1 MQRQRLSTAHT
12 AQHPSTTSTTQKQHF
27 TARDEFFANGD
38 LVFLL
43 KGCFTKDKYA
53 LNRRFLQFAKRKQMH
68 ITPVAVRANV
78 DLEAYRRASY
88 RAVPLSGLTISDIEW
103 TTQANPTAEFDLID
117 FLTSPE
123 SAMDDID
130 VRRTMT
136 AMIDAN
142 APHLR
147 RLRVHMALNVSL
159 TYAPE
164 NAALYRHIDA
174 FLGALSKCT
183 AMESLTVVQTDH
195 VARNAKLATVQCRLF
210 HIINTMPNLK
220 VLDFNGNMTI
230 EATGVQDEIGITNQL
245 TIFDY
250 LPESLCELTIRDGA
264 FPRMYKWREFYG
276 FSAGLKLAMS
286 NHGNRFPS
294 LKKIA
299 LPSSFW
305 SLPPHVFGGF
315 MRHLNSKHVTHIGVS
330 DPFKLKTGPT
340 KPGIGDIMP
349 LPAPYLMLHYLIAT
363 LAVDMVLDL
372 RGACHVERL
381 ARIQW
386 ALDAP
391 QTALTSFL
399 AEANKSSDGGTYT
412 TVTMRK
418 KNETTLRVLI

>member
-1 MQRQRLSTAHT
+1 
-12 AQHPSTTSTTQKQHF
+12 
-27 TARDEFFANGD
+27 
-38 LVFLL
+38 
-43 KGCFTKDKYA
+43 
-53 LNRRFLQFAKRKQMH
+53 
-68 ITPVAVRANV
+68 
-78 DLEAYRRASY
+78 
-88 RAVPLSGLTISDIEW
+88 
-103 TTQANPTAEFDLID
+103 
-117 FLTSPE
+117 
-123 SAMDDID
+123 
-130 VRRTMT
+130 
-136 AMIDAN
+136 
-142 APHLR
+142 
-147 RLRVHMALNVSL
+147 
-159 TYAPE
+159 
-164 NAALYRHIDA
+164 
-174 FLGALSKCT
+174 
-183 AMESLTVVQTDH
+183 
-195 VARNAKLATVQCRLF
+195 
-210 HIINTMPNLK
+210 MPNLK

-286 NHGNRFPS
+286 NHGNRFPA

-315 MRHLNSKHVTHIGVS
+315 MCHLNSKHITHIGVS

-340 KPGIGDIMP
+340 KPGVGYITP

-372 RGACHVERL
+372 RGGCHVERR

-386 ALDAP
+386 ALDSP

-418 KNETTLRVLI
+418 KNGTTLRVLI

>member
-1 MQRQRLSTAHT
+1 MQRQRLSTAST
-12 AQHPSTTSTTQKQHF
+12 TQHPSTTSTAQQTIS
-27 TARDEFFANGD
+27 ARDEFFANGD

-43 KGCFTKDKYA
+43 KGCFTKNKYA
-53 LNRRFLQFAKRKQMH
+53 LNRRFLQYAKRKQMH
-68 ITPVAVRANV
+68 IAPVAVRASV
-78 DLEAYRRASY
+78 DLDAFRRASH
-88 RAVPLSGLTISDIEW
+88 RSVPLSGLTISDIEW

-117 FLTSPE
+117 FLMSPD
-123 SAMDDID
+123 SAMDDIA

-136 AMIDAN
+136 AMLDAH

-159 TYAPE
+159 IYAPE
-164 NAALYRHIDA
+164 NAELYRHIDT

-195 VARNAKLATVQCRLF
+195 VARDAKLATVQCRLF

-220 VLDFNGNMTI
+220 VLDFNGNMSI
-230 EATGVQDEIGITNQL
+230 EATGVQDALGVTNQL

-264 FPRMYKWREFYG
+264 YPRMHKWREFYG

-315 MRHLNSKHVTHIGVS
+315 MRHLNSKHITHIGVS
-330 DPFKLKTGPT
+330 DPFKLRTGPT
-340 KPGIGDIMP
+340 KPGVGDVTP

-363 LAVDMVLDL
+363 LTVDMVLDL
-372 RGACHVERL
+372 RGGCHVERL

-386 ALDAP
+386 ALDSP

>member
-1 MQRQRLSTAHT
+1 M
-12 AQHPSTTSTTQKQHF
+12 
-27 TARDEFFANGD
+27 
-38 LVFLL
+38 
-43 KGCFTKDKYA
+43 
-53 LNRRFLQFAKRKQMH
+53 
-68 ITPVAVRANV
+68 
-78 DLEAYRRASY
+78 
-88 RAVPLSGLTISDIEW
+88 PLSGLTISDIEW

-117 FLTSPE
+117 CLTCPD

-136 AMIDAN
+136 AMFDAH

-159 TYAPE
+159 TYVPE

-183 AMESLTVVQTDH
+183 SIEDLTVVQTDH
-195 VARNAKLATVQCRLF
+195 VARDVKLVTVQCRLF

-230 EATGVQDEIGITNQL
+230 EATGVQDELGVVNQL

-250 LPESLCELTIRDGA
+250 LSESLCELTLRDDVS
-264 FPRMYKWREFYG
+264 PRMHKWREFYG

-305 SLPPHVFGGF
+305 SLPPHVFDGF
-315 MRHLNSKHVTHIGVS
+315 MRHLNSKHITHIAVS
-330 DPFKLKTGPT
+330 DPFKLKIGPT
-340 KPGIGDIMP
+340 KPGVGDVTP
-349 LPAPYLMLHYLIAT
+349 LPVPYLMLHYLIAT

-372 RGACHVERL
+372 RGGCHVERL

-386 ALDAP
+386 SLDFP
-391 QTALTSFL
+391 RTALTSFL
-399 AEANKSSDGGTYT
+399 AEASKTADGGTYT

-418 KNETTLRVLI
+418 KNETTLRVLV